1 MKPKKLLLQ
10 AVKVVFSAILAFVL
24 LTVLCL
30 LYYNV
35 PVHYPNSS
43 GATDYKWEPNA
54 FYSRATEGIAFGKV
68 NNDGFINNISYNDG
82 MKIDCLI
89 VGSSHMEAYHVS
101 QSENTASKLNELM
114 KDKIVYNIGISAHT
128 FLTCCSNLKA
138 ALENYNPSDYVI
150 IETSRIDFS
159 ADELNSVLD
168 GTLPKIADHSGGILG
183 FLSRNQYLRLVYSQL
198 QGFMGQAD
206 EDNENIAI
214 DNKSQEDN
222 RAALNNLLSYISDI
236 AVENNVK
243 IIIFYHPTTQI
254 NSDGSLL
261 LPNDSDDRTKFSDL
275 CSENGITFLDMTER
289 FKYEYE
295 TNHILPH
302 GFCNSSIG
310 SGHLNKYGHEMIAD
324 ELYKIIENQR

>member
-1 MKPKKLLLQ
+1 MSPKKILLQ
-10 AVKVVFSAILAFVL
+10 TVKVVFSAILAFVL

-43 GATDYKWEPNA
+43 GATDYKWELNA

-68 NNDGFINNISYNDG
+68 NNDGFINKINYDEG

-89 VGSSHMEAYHVS
+89 LGSSHMEAYNVS
-101 QSENTASKLNELM
+101 QSDNAASKLNALM
-114 KDKIVYNIGISAHT
+114 RDKTAYNIGISGHT

-168 GTLPKIADHSGGILG
+168 GTLPEIADHSGGILG
-183 FLSRNQYLRLVYSQL
+183 FLSRNPFLRLIYKQL
-198 QGFMGQAD
+198 QGFMEQAD
-206 EDNENIAI
+206 DDNENTVI
-214 DNKSQEDN
+214 DNRPQEDN
-222 RAALNNLLSYISDI
+222 RNALNSLLSYISD
-236 AVENNVK
+236 AAAKNNVK

-261 LPNDSDDRTKFSDL
+261 LPNDSDVRTMFSNL

-295 TNHILPH
+295 INHILPH
-302 GFCNSSIG
+302 GFCNSSVG
-310 SGHLNKYGHEMIAD
+310 SGHLNRYGHEMIAD
-324 ELYKIIENQR
+324 ELYKIIQNQR

>member
-1 MKPKKLLLQ
+1 MFFKKILLN
-10 AVKVVFSAILAFVL
+10 AIKVL
-24 LTVLCL
+24 LSAGVALTALTFFCL
-30 LYYNV
+30 LYSNS
-35 PVHYPNSS
+35 PIHYPNSS
-43 GATDYKWEPNA
+43 GATDYTWTVNT
-54 FYSRATEGIAFGKV
+54 FYSQCSEGISNGKT
-68 NNDGFINNISYNDG
+68 NNEGLMNSFDYKTGMNIDTLV
-82 MKIDCLI
+82 M
-89 VGSSHMEAYHVS
+89 GSSHMEAGNVAM
-101 QSENTASKLNELM
+101 SESTAYVLNSLLQ
-114 KDKIVYNIGISAHT
+114 DKTVYNIGISGHT

-138 ALENYNPSDYVI
+138 ALVNYNPSDYVI

-168 GTLPKIADHSGGILG
+168 GTLPEIADHSGGILG
-183 FLSRNQYLRLVYSQL
+183 FLSRNQFLRLVYHQL
-198 QGFMGQAD
+198 QGFMGHAD

-214 DNKSQEDN
+214 DNKPQEDN
-222 RAALNNLLSYISDI
+222 RTALNNLLSYISDI
-236 AVENNVK
+236 AAENNVK

-261 LPNDSDDRTKFSDL
+261 LPNDSDDRAKFSDL